1 MTNGLKNGATN
12 GLKNGATNGLKNGL
26 TNGIKNELKNGEIPV
41 RNVLRAKC
49 GINPEEKDP
58 LYE

>member
-1 MTNGLKNGATN
+1 
-12 GLKNGATNGLKNGL
+12 L